1 MMRLATYEEFRRAE
15 LFFDAKDYAEA
26 GRILAPIV
34 EADQDNRA
42 AVELLGRAYFH
53 SAQLGRAEATF
64 RRLIELDPANGWAY
78 EALART
84 LERSGRAAE
93 ALSHRKLAYAM
104 GAEPSGQIE
113 VSVTAGNLV

>member
-1 MMRLATYEEFRRAE
+1 MIYEEYQRGRM
-15 LFFDAKDYAEA
+15 FFDARDYAEA

-34 EADQDNRA
+34 ESEPDNRA

-53 SAQLGRAEATF
+53 SAQLGRAESTF

-84 LERSGRAAE
+84 LERRGRTDEAAPY
-93 ALSHRKLAYAM
+93 RNLARAM
-104 GAEPSGQIE
+104 GTDPAEE
-113 VSVTAGNLV
+113 VAVFVSAANLAD